1 MRNRDP
7 FGAVLETLRQQIR
20 RGDLPPGEPL
30 IVMDLAQDLGVSATP
45 VREALAYLAGEGLID
60 GRRGRVRG
68 YATWRPS
75 AADLTELYRLHQAQV
90 VFALSE
96 AIRRGVRWVGPVNV
110 AGLAAEGEDPAETFA
125 AASASVFGRMVQ
137 MGGGPVAVR
146 AHQALADRLH
156 LFRRQEPTAI
166 ADARAELSALAEL
179 GHGPDLTRALRAYHR
194 RRLGQVERLA
204 AMAGGRP

>member
-1 MRNRDP
+1 MGAIPDGDEVRNRDP

-125 AASASVFGRMVQ
+125 AASASVF
-137 MGGGPVAVR
+137 
-146 AHQALADRLH
+146 
-156 LFRRQEPTAI
+156 
-166 ADARAELSALAEL
+166 
-179 GHGPDLTRALRAYHR
+179 
-194 RRLGQVERLA
+194 
-204 AMAGGRP
+204 